1 MNRYSIV
8 LMVLVM
14 FSWGGACIESNPQ
27 PSPENG
33 TAADDG
39 IGGVPHDQ
47 GSKGSTYAVDSDEI
61 LVSARDEE
69 NNLVVVGRPDAAR
82 DAQQGYYEADEGA
95 SYGGAFTVKND
106 GSFVFVIPSYLA
118 ESLVLNFE
126 YVDSD
131 YIATVEIVIPNR
143 EDADERSPW
152 LIDSDSGFSEP
163 SEGYPSGEDGQ
174 GGWNYDGEPTVTLMY
189 LPNSQSAQVEGSAYS
204 VTPQSLVVVS
214 NLTHEHST
222 IAQAT
227 NTGTFTATVDAVEGD
242 LVSVFAT
249 NPLDSS
255 KATAPLLLSVEQ
267 IQ

>member
-8 LMVLVM
+8 LVMLVA
-14 FSWGGACIESNPQ
+14 FGWGGACIESNPQ
-27 PSPENG
+27 PSPENKAG
-33 TAADDG
+33 NDDAT
-39 IGGVPHDQ
+39 GGMTPDE

-61 LVSARDEE
+61 LVSARDED

-95 SYGGAFTVKND
+95 SYGGAFTVQND
-106 GSFVFVIPSYLA
+106 GSFVFVIPTYLA

-126 YVDSD
+126 YLDSD

-163 SEGYPSGEDGQ
+163 SEGYPSGEDAQ
-174 GGWNYDGEPTVTLMY
+174 GGWNYDGQPTVTLLY
-189 LPNSQSAQVEGSAYS
+189 LPNSQVAQVEGSAYS

-214 NLTHEHST
+214 NLTHESST
-222 IAQAT
+222 VAQAT
-227 NTGTFTATVDAVEGD
+227 NTGTFSATVEAVEGD

-267 IQ
+267 LQ